1 MVNKFIYKSLS
12 QGHTEYRL
20 QAKEYKKKLCGI

>member
-1 MVNKFIYKSLS
+1 MVKFIYKSLI

-20 QAKEYKKKLCGI
+20 QAKEYKKKSHSI